1 MSTERQIDIIY
12 IDFIMKLEIHNPKVS
27 FTFIC
32 NPQIFSILIYY
43 FVNSPFSFKR
53 AYFNINSN

>member
-27 FTFIC
+27 FTFIW
-32 NPQIFSILIYY
+32 PAAPKYLVY
-43 FVNSPFSFKR
+43 
-53 AYFNINSN
+53 